1 MRVTKFLCVG
11 LFVWLL
17 IPGCGDGEGTV
28 TTDKPDTGPS
38 GGGGTENKP
47 DTGPSGGGGT
57 DGGDDADSG
66 EEASAGSG
74 GQVTEGPYVC
84 PAPNKEQELPY
95 DMVLSCGFKRCI
107 PGTGCIPKCTSDDD
121 CVTPEEIGYDPA
133 LCEFYCDT
141 ASGMCYRRW
150 LVYED

>member
-1 MRVTKFLCVG
+1 MRVTKLLCVG

-17 IPGCGDGEGTV
+17 IPGCGGGEGTE

-47 DTGPSGGGGT
+47 DTGPSGDGGT
-57 DGGDDADSG
+57 DGGDDVDSG

-84 PAPNKEQELPY
+84 PTPASEQELPY
-95 DMVLSCGFKRCI
+95 TMEVSCGFKRCI
-107 PGTGCIPKCTSDDD
+107 PGTGCISKCTSDDD

-133 LCEFYCDT
+133 LWEFYCET
-141 ASGMCYRRW
+141 GGGNCLFRRFE
-150 LVYED
+150 YED